1 MTAETVIALPVVMV
15 AILAC
20 TQVCLFFFAQSVA
33 LAAAQQ
39 GVRTARTHDAD
50 HASGATAAKR
60 YAEQTAS
67 GLLTSISAASTGDAT
82 TVRITVRGRS
92 LSLVPFLPSIEVVEQ
107 AAGAVERFTA
117 PERAA

>member
-1 MTAETVIALPVVMV
+1 VTAEAVIALPVVMV

-20 TQVCLFFFAQSVA
+20 TQVCLLFFAQSVA

-39 GVRTARTHDAD
+39 GVRAARAHDAD
-50 HASGATAAKR
+50 HASGAKTAKR
-60 YAEQTAS
+60 YAERTAS

-82 TVRITVRGRS
+82 TVRITVRGQS
-92 LSLVPFLPSIEVVEQ
+92 LSLVPFLPSLEVVEQ
-107 AAGAVERFTA
+107 AAGAVERFTP